1 MILTEIGEIGVHYE
15 GLELILSP
23 SLYAMSKLGSPK
35 EIVNTFHYVMNGSL
49 AHSLAV
55 IQVCADGDIRDIF
68 GYVDADL
75 EFNEMFASV
84 GEIVILAQ
92 SLLYHG
98 IIGDVKRE
106 DKKETS
112 GEFTKEFHAKEY
124 VSAVIAHLSVSEKEA
139 WKMTMTSIAGALQ
152 AKFPPIKDEKKEVTE
167 DMINDSYEWF
177 DKLDEVRRGA

>member
-1 MILTEIGEIGVHYE
+1 MILTDIGEIGVHYE

-35 EIVNTFHYVMNGSL
+35 EIVNTFHYVMDGSL

-68 GYVDADL
+68 GCVDANL

-84 GEIVILAQ
+84 GEIIILAQ

-98 IIGDVKRE
+98 LIGDIERSNDPVS
-106 DKKETS
+106 KKDYA
-112 GEFTKEFHAKEY
+112 KEFKAKEY
-124 VSAVIAHLSVSEKEA
+124 VASAVAHLGISNNEA
-139 WKMTMTSIAGALQ
+139 WKMTMTSLAGALQ
-152 AKFPPIKDEKKEVTE
+152 SKFPPEPSKYMSEERENELMKWFEEKENK
-167 DMINDSYEWF
+167 
-177 DKLDEVRRGA
+177 

>member
-35 EIVNTFHYVMNGSL
+35 EIVDTFHCVMGGSI

-68 GYVDADL
+68 GYMDGNL
-75 EFNEMFASV
+75 EFNEMFAST
-84 GEIVILAQ
+84 GEIVIVAQ

-106 DKKETS
+106 DKKSTN

-124 VSAVIAHLSVSEKEA
+124 VSAVIAHLGISEKEA
-139 WKMTMTSIAGALQ
+139 WKMTMTSVSGALQ
-152 AKFPPIKDEKKEVTE
+152 AKFPPVNDGKTEVTGE
-167 DMINDSYEWF
+167 VINESYDWF
-177 DKLDEVRRGA
+177 DKLDEVRRGK